1 MLTTDHF
8 KQKMLSIHHFYP
20 VRHLYRFYWC
30 MNSWVMAKSKLFGL
44 DLWPPNAIKFILMNQ
59 TNQSVNE
66 SEHWCKIWRNFR
78 FKAFLNIWF
87 ETIMLDT
94 KSKETEIGD
103 MICSL
108 IKTGLRHSGNEG
120 CLSDHLSHPPQG
132 LSSSTAQDG
141 IRVVQSSHHQ
151 GQSWFTHLL
160 RPKSAL
166 ILSQTLQLKRKRNII
181 SHCSYYLN
189 DLPI

>member
-1 MLTTDHF
+1 
-8 KQKMLSIHHFYP
+8 
-20 VRHLYRFYWC
+20 
-30 MNSWVMAKSKLFGL
+30 MAKSKLFRL
-44 DLWPPNAIKFILMNQ
+44 DLWPPNAIKFIFMNQ

-66 SEHWCKIWRNFR
+66 SEHWCKIWRNSL
-78 FKAFLNIWF
+78 KAFLNILCEQQRWF
-87 ETIMLDT
+87 ETIMSDA
-94 KSKETEIGD
+94 KRKQETEIGD

-108 IKTGLRHSGNEG
+108 IKAGLCHSGNEG

-132 LSSSTAQDG
+132 LSSCTAQDG

-160 RPKSAL
+160 RPESAL

-181 SHCSYYLN
+181 FQCSYYLN